1 MLQMKTKVLIIILAL
16 TLLPTVVSARQK
28 DNKIPDARIDAIIRE
43 FRSYDGVISMSFG
56 PFVLSMGRSALR
68 IAGNV
73 SETDKHEMDLI
84 RHISRG
90 VKRVSLVVCE
100 DCEQRICD
108 RLIRR
113 LDRALSGCEPLL
125 EVREDGMVVRVH
137 GIASA
142 NGRKIK
148 DLLLFV
154 GDPSEPV
161 LIRLKGNIDVQEVM
175 DLILDYA
182 A

>member
-1 MLQMKTKVLIIILAL
+1 MKTKVLIIILAL

-43 FRSYDGVISMSFG
+43 FRLYDGVMSMSFG

-73 SETDKHEMDLI
+73 SSEDKDEMDLV

-90 VKRVSLVVCE
+90 VKRVSFVICE
-100 DCEQRICD
+100 DCEQRIKD

-113 LDRALSGCEPLL
+113 LDRALSSCEPLL
-125 EVREDGMVVRVH
+125 EVREDGTVVRVH
-137 GIASA
+137 GVVSS

-154 GDPSEPV
+154 GEPSEPV
-161 LIRLKGNIDVQEVM
+161 LIRIKGNIDVQEVM

>member
-1 MLQMKTKVLIIILAL
+1 MKTKLLIFVLAL
-16 TLLPTVVSARQK
+16 TLMPTLISARQK
-28 DNKIPDARIDAIIRE
+28 ENQIPDARIDAIIRE
-43 FRSYDGVISMSFG
+43 FRLYDGVVSMSFG
-56 PFVLSMGRSALR
+56 PFMLSLGRSALR

-73 SETDKHEMDLI
+73 SETDRHEMDLI

-113 LDRALSGCEPLL
+113 LDRALSSCEPLL

-137 GIASA
+137 GVVGS